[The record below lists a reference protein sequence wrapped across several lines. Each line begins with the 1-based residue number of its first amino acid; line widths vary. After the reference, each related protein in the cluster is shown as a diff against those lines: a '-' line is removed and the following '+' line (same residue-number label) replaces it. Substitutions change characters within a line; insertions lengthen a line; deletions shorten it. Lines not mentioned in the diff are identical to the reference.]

1 MLRHSAKA
9 DYTRKEE
16 KLASTTISKNKIKKS
31 VGDTIVDILI
41 YVILGLIALSTVLP
55 FLYVVAGSFAT
66 EKELTEKAFFIIPTV
81 WSANAYRY
89 AIHTANILR
98 GLKNSFILT
107 IAGTTLCM
115 LMSLMF
121 AFSLSKSH
129 LRGRNWIMNMVIVTM
144 LFGGGMIPSFIV
156 FKAYGLYNT
165 YWALILPG
173 LISPFNMI
181 IIKKF
186 FQGLPVELDEAAYMD
201 GANDLQIF
209 VKVALPLS
217 KPVIASISLFYGV
230 GFWNDYFGAMIYL
243 QDAIKYPIQI
253 QLRSIILL
261 SSNIAD
267 ASFDYDMNGTPPSKA
282 VKMAC
287 TVIATLPILC
297 IYPFV
302 QKYFTKGVM
311 VGAVKG

>member
-1 MLRHSAKA
+1 MAKEQ
-9 DYTRKEE
+9 KF
-16 KLASTTISKNKIKKS
+16 KNGVKVKKS
-31 VGDTIVDILI
+31 LGDRIVDVII
-41 YVILGLIALSTVLP
+41 YVVLGLIALSTVLP
-55 FLYVVAGSFAT
+55 FLYVLAGSFAT

-81 WSANAYRY
+81 WSLNAYQY
-89 AIHTANILR
+89 AIKTANILR
-98 GLKNSFILT
+98 GLRNSIILT
-107 IAGTTLCM
+107 VSGTFMCM
-115 LMSLMF
+115 LFSLLF
-121 AFSLSKSH
+121 AYPLSKSH
-129 LRGRNWIMNMVIVTM
+129 FRGRNWIMNLVIVTM
-144 LFGGGMIPSFIV
+144 LFGGGMIPSYIV
-156 FKAYGLYNT
+156 YQAYGLLDT

-186 FQGLPVELDEAAYMD
+186 FQGLPTELDEASYMD

-209 VKVALPLS
+209 TKVALPLS

-230 GFWNDYFGAMIYL
+230 GFWNDYFGSMIYL
-243 QDAIKYPIQI
+243 QTPEKYPIQI

-261 SSNIAD
+261 TSTISDTMI
-267 ASFDYDMNGTPPSKA
+267 DYDMNGTPPDKA

-287 TVIATLPILC
+287 TVIATVPIL
-297 IYPFV
+297 IVYPFV

>member
-1 MLRHSAKA
+1 MAKEVVVYKTA
-9 DYTRKEE
+9 RK
-16 KLASTTISKNKIKKS
+16 NRIKKS
-31 VGDTIVDILI
+31 VGDRIADFLI
-41 YVILGLIALSTVLP
+41 YFILGLIALSTVLP

-81 WSANAYRY
+81 WSTNAYLY
-89 AIHTANILR
+89 AVKTVNILR
-98 GLKNSFILT
+98 GLRNSIFLT
-107 IAGTTLCM
+107 ALGTFMCM
-115 LMSLMF
+115 
-121 AFSLSKSH
+121 AFSLCFAYPLSKPH
-129 LRGRNWIMNMVIVTM
+129 FKGRNWIMNMVIVTM

-156 FKAYGLYNT
+156 YSAYGLYDT

-186 FQGLPVELDEAAYMD
+186 FSGLPTELEEAAYVD
-201 GANDLQIF
+201 GANDLKIF
-209 VKVALPLS
+209 YKVALPLS

-230 GFWNDYFGAMIYL
+230 GFWNDYFGSMIYL
-243 QDAIKYPIQI
+243 QSVEKYPIQI
-253 QLRSIILL
+253 QLRSIILQ
-261 SSNIAD
+261 SSAIASD
-267 ASFDYDMNGTPPSKA
+267 NDFDINGAPPDKA

-297 IYPFV
+297 VYPFV